1 MYIHNTQIRVRY
13 GETDKMGYVYYG
25 NYTEYYE
32 VGRVEALRSVGLE
45 YKSLEDKKGIM
56 MPVIRLSVDYIRPAY
71 YDDLLTII
79 TKIVRL
85 PDQEINFETEIFNEK
100 NKLINKAKVD
110 LCCVDMQT
118 MKRVTTPPFIISVLK
133 PYFG

>member
-1 MYIHNTQIRVRY
+1 MYSHNTQIRVRY

-45 YKSLEDKKGIM
+45 YKSLEDEKGIM
-56 MPVIRLSVDYIRPAY
+56 MPVIRLGVDYIRPAY

-85 PDQEINFETEIFNEK
+85 PDLEINFETEIFNEK

-118 MKRVTTPPFIISVLK
+118 MKRVVTPPFIISVLK